1 MKFRACVSLAAVTV
15 AAAVLVVPASAA
27 DNKEKPAAKGGKAAK
42 AGVGQLGKKVAMA
55 PKELQFGM
63 SLEQVARVYDRLFDK
78 EFLPL
83 YKKAEPGSQ
92 MAALDAE
99 LKDKKA
105 LIRRNK
111 IEFGDDPTGVD
122 YSPLKGEYSYSNG
135 ESMTKVIQ
143 RSGTPRNFFF
153 FSVKLWKVYDEHKL
167 GKGTLGES
175 FQAAVE
181 NLAKKFGAPP
191 KMVEADPSKGRNFA
205 EAQWQD
211 ASLLIRA
218 INREGEK
225 IVGVVYVDRSYQD
238 NLDRYRTHK
247 AKNPHEM
254 DREVKSVTANPPEDF
269 TKEKPADKDK
279 KGKDK
284 PKPKP
289 KK

>member
-1 MKFRACVSLAAVTV
+1 MKFRACISLAALTI
-15 AAAVLVVPASAA
+15 AAASLVVPASAA
-27 DNKEKPAAKGGKAAK
+27 DNKPAKAAAKGKAAK

-63 SLEQVARVYDRLFDK
+63 SLEQVAKVYDRLFDR

-105 LIRRNK
+105 LVRRNK

-122 YSPLKGEYSYSNG
+122 YSALKGEYSYGNG
-135 ESMTKVIQ
+135 ESMTKVTQ

-153 FSVKLWKVYDEHKL
+153 FSDKLWKVYDEHKL
-167 GKGTLGES
+167 GKGSLGEN
-175 FQAAVE
+175 FQQAVE
-181 NLAKKFGAPP
+181 NLSKKFGAPP
-191 KMVEADPSKGRNFA
+191 KLLDADPSKGRNYA

-211 ASLLIRA
+211 ATLVIRA
-218 INREGEK
+218 INREFEK
-225 IVGVVYVDRSYQD
+225 TLGVVYVDRAYHD
-238 NLDRYRTHK
+238 NLAKYRTAK
-247 AKNPHEM
+247 AKNPHEL

-269 TKEKPADKDK
+269 TKEKPSDKDK

-284 PKPKP
+284 AKP